1 MSDIVTK
8 VAERL
13 KLSQTEAR
21 KLRTTA
27 EVAGVGDVDGVLAVL
42 AGIRNGEKNT
52 AVANEALSNHV
63 EYPSRVDECPI
74 CFAHMQPVTLANTRA
89 AYFCPVHNVCMPAN
103 E

>member
-13 KLSQTEAR
+13 KLSQEQVR

-27 EVAGVGDVDGVLAVL
+27 EVAGVDTEAGVEAVL
-42 AGIRNGEKNT
+42 AGIRKGEANT
-52 AVANEALSNHV
+52 TTANEALANHV
-63 EYPSRVDECPI
+63 EYPQRVDECPI
-74 CFAHMQPVTLANTRA
+74 CYAHMQPVTLANTRS

>member
-1 MSDIVTK
+1 MSDIVSK

-13 KLSQTEAR
+13 KLPQEQVR

-27 EVAGVGDVDGVLAVL
+27 QVAGVDTVDGVLAVL
-42 AGIRNGEKNT
+42 AGIRGGEKNT
-52 AVANEALSNHV
+52 AVANEALASAP

-74 CFAHMQPVTLANTRA
+74 CYAHMQPVTLASSRA